1 MRLGLA
7 QGSNTPAIQ
16 SVQSMPKDS
25 FSGTTKISCARP
37 SGTVWNST
45 EGQSAEAV
53 RKLVKFSGS
62 AVKCH
67 LITCSVARGGAN
79 RSSTFPRVR

>member
-7 QGSNTPAIQ
+7 QGSNNPAIQ

-45 EGQSAEAV
+45 EGQSAEAM
-53 RKLVKFSGS
+53 RKLVKFSGVS
-62 AVKCH
+62 D
-67 LITCSVARGGAN
+67 LN
-79 RSSTFPRVR
+79 QQVRWISFSPALL